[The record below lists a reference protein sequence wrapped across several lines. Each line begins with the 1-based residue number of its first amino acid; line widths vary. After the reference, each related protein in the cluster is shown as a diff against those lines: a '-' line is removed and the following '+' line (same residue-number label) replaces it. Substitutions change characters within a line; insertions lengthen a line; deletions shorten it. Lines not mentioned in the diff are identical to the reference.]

1 MVEFAPPPT
10 GAGLRAKVQ
19 RFGGHLAGMVMPCIG
34 AFIAWGL
41 IAALF
46 TDGGWV
52 PNESLARLI
61 DPIALTL
68 LPLLI
73 GYTGGR
79 LVHGQRGAIVGA
91 VATMGIVVGAD
102 IPMFLGAM
110 VVGPLAAWIIKHVD
124 RFSKRHTRAGFEML
138 VENFTAGIIGAAMAL
153 LSLVVIGPVVNTLTA
168 AAGDAVGYLVSA
180 KLLPLVSVLVEPAK
194 VLFLNNAI
202 NHGVLS
208 PLGINEATH
217 AGQSVLF
224 LIETNPGPG
233 LGILL
238 AYLLF
243 GPRGLRA
250 SVPGSIVIQFFGGIH
265 EIYFPYVL
273 MKPRLILAAIAG
285 GATGVLTFLFFSAG
299 LVSAPSPGSIL
310 TILAVT
316 PKGAHVGV
324 IAGVVA
330 ATAVSFVVAGA
341 LLGFG
346 RGEKQDDEQAGA
358 RHAEAVAA
366 TAENKKLGKQQA
378 GAAGNAISQEEGSRS

>member
-1 MVEFAPPPT
+1 MEFAPPPT
-10 GAGLRAKVQ
+10 GAGLRARVQ
-19 RFGGHLAGMVMPCIG
+19 RFGGNLAGMVMPCIG

-46 TDGGWV
+46 TDGGWL
-52 PNESLARLI
+52 PNESLAKLI
-61 DPIALTL
+61 DPMVLTL
-68 LPLLI
+68 LPVLI

-79 LVHGQRGAIVGA
+79 LVHGNRGAVVGA

-110 VVGPLAAWIIKHVD
+110 IAGPLAALVLKQVD
-124 RFSKRHTRAGFEML
+124 RRAKRWTRPGFEML
-138 VENFTAGIIGAAMAL
+138 VENLTAGITGAAMAL
-153 LSLVVIGPVVNTLTA
+153 LALVAIRPTVTMLTS
-168 AAGDAVGYLVSA
+168 AAGHAVGYLVSA
-180 KLLPLVSVLVEPAK
+180 KLLPLVSILVEPAK

-208 PLGINEATH
+208 PLGVEQAAH
-217 AGQSVLF
+217 AGKSLLF
-224 LIETNPGPG
+224 LVETNPGPG

-243 GPRGLRA
+243 GPRSLRA
-250 SVPGSIVIQFFGGIH
+250 SVPGSIVIQFLGGIH

-285 GATGVLTFLFFSAG
+285 GATGVLVFLVSGAG
-299 LVSAPSPGSIL
+299 LVSTPSPGSIL

-324 IAGVVA
+324 IAGVIA
-330 ATAVSFVVAGA
+330 ATVVSFGVAGA

-346 RGEKQDDEQAGA
+346 RGQDDDKADA
-358 RHAEAVAA
+358 KHAEAVAA
-366 TAENKKLGKQQA
+366 TSQNKKRGKRQTQE
-378 GAAGNAISQEEGSRS
+378 AALQEEGSRS